1 MIDQIMICYLLIFCI
16 VAAFTDWKRGKIYNK
31 WISFGLGPG
40 LVLVMIYYIQHN
52 ECIALYL
59 INFVAAIAIAVLFYA
74 LKLWGAG
81 DSKLWIFLNFMFPAG
96 WYIMTDYM
104 LFPSMLIFMIIFI
117 EAYVYLLIESL
128 WNCFL
133 KRNKGIQFRKMKVN
147 IEQIW
152 NLIFSIAFLSAL
164 YTLGACILKEYY
176 EDNRIFFALMGI
188 LLANQLTALQF
199 RGKKCT
205 TVVLMSGYIIYMVLN
220 REYMDMQWF
229 GITVLL
235 VVVTHFSLKFAEKYN
250 YAWVRTADV
259 KEGMIMSYFAVQQF
273 CSSRVKDLPLETDET
288 TKSRITQRQADAIHR
303 WEKSKYG
310 KEYVM
315 VVRYIP
321 FAIFILIGLVTY
333 LIWTW
338 KIR

>member
-1 MIDQIMICYLLIFCI
+1 MIDLIMICYLLIFCI

-133 KRNKGIQFRKMKVN
+133 KRNKGIQFRKMEVN
-147 IEQIW
+147 IEQI
-152 NLIFSIAFLSAL
+152 
-164 YTLGACILKEYY
+164 
-176 EDNRIFFALMGI
+176 
-188 LLANQLTALQF
+188 
-199 RGKKCT
+199 
-205 TVVLMSGYIIYMVLN
+205 
-220 REYMDMQWF
+220 
-229 GITVLL
+229 
-235 VVVTHFSLKFAEKYN
+235 
-250 YAWVRTADV
+250 
-259 KEGMIMSYFAVQQF
+259 
-273 CSSRVKDLPLETDET
+273 
-288 TKSRITQRQADAIHR
+288 
-303 WEKSKYG
+303 
-310 KEYVM
+310 
-315 VVRYIP
+315 
-321 FAIFILIGLVTY
+321 
-333 LIWTW
+333 
-338 KIR
+338 